1 MHSGGEN
8 QPSYSTEA
16 DNILRQISITNEFIE
31 LQKAIEKLNIQTK
44 TNIEHFWSHRLPAD
58 DDDDVDDDVKK

>member
-1 MHSGGEN
+1 MRSGGEN

-16 DNILRQISITNEFIE
+16 DNILRQISITNVFIE

-44 TNIEHFWSHRLPAD
+44 TNIQHF
-58 DDDDVDDDVKK
+58 

>member
-1 MHSGGEN
+1 MYIPNKQKHWG
-8 QPSYSTEA
+8 
-16 DNILRQISITNEFIE
+16 IQISITNVFIE

-58 DDDDVDDDVKK
+58 DDDDDDVDDDVKK